1 MAKKLKPDRILFF
14 VTLLLVGFGIAM
26 VFSSSAIVAKEKFGD
41 PNYFSF
47 KQLIFATIGLAV
59 MFVVMKVDYHRYR
72 HPAIVFSA
80 LAVAVALLVVVFF
93 LPATANTHRWIQLAG
108 FSVQPSELSKL
119 ALICFLAYFLEKRK
133 GRVNDLA
140 FTLVPIAVIVA
151 LLAGLV
157 AIEDLGTAV
166 SLFMISGVLLFV
178 AGLDLRWIAAAVI
191 FVLPTFYL
199 LVFRVE
205 YRRARIL
212 AFLDPWAQPLG
223 RGFQIIQSLLSVASG
238 GITGLGYMEGKQ
250 KLFYLPEAHTDFI
263 FAVVGEELGLIGTCA
278 LLCLFTIFLWRGL
291 RTSMRAPDPFGFYLA
306 LGITTMVCVQAF
318 INMSMV
324 LDLLPTKGIPLP
336 FLSYGGSS
344 FVVMLAAVGILL
356 NVSQQ
361 SSWLGPE
368 LGQMNVIIAG
378 G

>member
-1 MAKKLKPDRILFF
+1 M
-14 VTLLLVGFGIAM
+14 TLLLVGFGIAM

-47 KQLIFATIGLAV
+47 KQLLFATLGLAV

-72 HPAIVFSA
+72 HPAVVFSA
-80 LAVAVALLVVVFF
+80 LAVVVALLVMVFF

-133 GRVNDLA
+133 GRVNELA

-157 AIEDLGTAV
+157 AVEDLGTAV

-191 FVLPTFYL
+191 FALPTFYL

-238 GITGLGYMEGKQ
+238 GVTGLGYMEGKQ

-291 RTSMRAPDPFGFYLA
+291 RTSSRAPDPFGFYLA

-324 LDLLPTKGIPLP
+324 LGLMPTKGIPLP

-344 FVVMLAAVGILL
+344 FVVMLAAVGVLL

-361 SSWLGPE
+361 SS
-368 LGQMNVIIAG
+368 
-378 G
+378 